1 MPALTA
7 VLSSLPVESVD
18 VLPIGTLQARRGAI
32 ENVAFYSCYSCD
44 SCDFCDS
51 CDSCDFCD
59 SCISCD
65 SCDSCVSC
73 YG

>member
-7 VLSSLPVESVD
+7 VLSSLPVGSVD
-18 VLPIGTLQARRGAI
+18 VLPIGTLEARRGAI
-32 ENVAFYSCYSCD
+32 ENVAFCSCCSCD
-44 SCDFCDS
+44 TCDTCD
-51 CDSCDFCD
+51 
-59 SCISCD
+59 SCD